1 MGNIA
6 VIPARGGSKRIPRKN
21 IKEFCGKPML
31 AYAIE
36 AARKSGIFEE
46 VMVSTDDEEIAAI
59 AREYGASVPFMRSE
73 VTANDYAPI
82 GDVIAEA
89 VQEYKK
95 LGKTFQYAFCLYA
108 TSPFTSP
115 EILQGM
121 YQKLLEDPEAD
132 SCTAMFPYNFPP
144 LRARF
149 QNEKGYAQFV
159 FPEYALSR
167 SQDLTPCFNDAG
179 MCFAVNTA
187 TFLELKLID
196 RKDIPYMVPAI
207 YAQDIDTEEDWQMA
221 EFKYQWIH
229 RVK

>member
-6 VIPARGGSKRIPRKN
+6 IIPARGGSKRIPRKN
-21 IKEFCGKPML
+21 VKAFCGKPML

-59 AREYGASVPFMRSE
+59 ARQYGASVPFMRGE
-73 VTANDYAPI
+73 ATANDYAPI
-82 GDVIAEA
+82 GEVVKEA
-89 VQEYKK
+89 VKEYHKR
-95 LGKTFQYAFCLYA
+95 GKNFEYAFCLYA
-108 TSPFTSP
+108 TSPFINP
-115 EILQGM
+115 ETLQDM
-121 YQKLLEDPEAD
+121 YQKLREDPKAD
-132 SCTAMFPYNFPP
+132 SSTAMIPYNFPP

-149 QNEKGYAQFV
+149 QNEEGYSQFL

-167 SQDLTPCFNDAG
+167 SQDLIPCFNDAG
-179 MCFAVNTA
+179 MCFAGKA
-187 TFLELKLID
+187 AIYLGLEKGNG
-196 RKDIPYMVPAI
+196 RDIPYMIPAI

-229 RVK
+229 REK